1 MLRLPENVIDKIKKL
16 ITLGLSESEIV
27 KEIRRI
33 FQIEIEDWSD
43 DELIEEIREI
53 TLEMEVLKN
62 KTNTPTPGF

>member
-1 MLRLPENVIDKIKKL
+1 MLRLPENVIDEIKKL

>member
-1 MLRLPENVIDKIKKL
+1 MIRLPENVIDEIKKL

>member
-1 MLRLPENVIDKIKKL
+1 MLRLSKKIVDAIKKL

-27 KEIRRI
+27 KEIRRV

-53 TLEMEVLKN
+53 ALEMQALKN
-62 KTNTPTPGF
+62 KTNTPKPRF

>member
-1 MLRLPENVIDKIKKL
+1 MLHLSKKIVDEIKKL

-27 KEIRRI
+27 KKIRRV

-53 TLEMEVLKN
+53 ALEMEVLKN